1 MGEREAQVLLDH
13 AAADVHPLR
22 DRCLI
27 EVLETAHQERL
38 AGAGRQGIGKR
49 ADAGDLVAGQRLRFG
64 RGGAVGDLLQAVAAV
79 NQQLRGAAL
88 PGAAVDDDA
97 AHDAEQI
104 GGGIE
109 DMPTAQAR
117 QRAHPRLLD
126 DVGRLFARR
135 EPADEAAQTA
145 IKFSKVTHDDMLVTL
160 LRVMRNLEASET
172 VMNRTAGAE
181 LMRVGRPYA
190 GAGRTRKDIR

>member
-1 MGEREAQVLLDH
+1 MGEREAQMLLDH

-27 EVLETAHQERL
+27 EILETAHQERL
-38 AGAGRQGIGKR
+38 AGAGPQGIGKR
-49 ADAGDLVAGQRLRFG
+49 ANAGDLVAGQCLRFG
-64 RGGAVGDLLQAVAAV
+64 RGGAVRNLLQPVAAV
-79 NQQLRGAAL
+79 DQQLRGAAL

-97 AHDAEQI
+97 AHDVEQI

-109 DMPTAQAR
+109 DMPAAQAR
-117 QRAHPRLLD
+117 QRTHPRLLD
-126 DVGRLFARR
+126 DFGRLFARR
-135 EPADEAAQTA
+135 EPANEAAQTA

-160 LRVMRNLEASET
+160 LRVMRNQEASEM
-172 VMNRTAGAE
+172 VMNRTVGAE
-181 LMRVGRPYA
+181 LMRVARPRA